1 MPPFFLRAQAFH
13 LPSDGSAPLILVG
26 TGTGIAPLRSFWQQ
40 RVSDMNNKSPPKS
53 AITGRR
59 QWGDIRLFFGCR
71 NPFLD
76 DIYRNEI
83 EEAVRSKVLRSVATA
98 YSREKG
104 KPKQYVQD
112 LLRKDSADLCDLI
125 LNRHAHVY
133 VCGAADMAKGVYET
147 IQVNVTLASLLYPG
161 LKIEIFNFGCV
172 KKGTRAWKDLKSYC
186 ILKSSC
192 EKVKRRIAAMNPF
205 HL

>member
-1 MPPFFLRAQAFH
+1 M
-13 LPSDGSAPLILVG
+13 
-26 TGTGIAPLRSFWQQ
+26 
-40 RVSDMNNKSPPKS
+40 
-53 AITGRR
+53 
-59 QWGDIRLFFGCR
+59 FFGCR

-147 IQVNVTLASLLYPG
+147 IQVTVTLASLPYPG

-186 ILKSSC
+186 IMKSSW
-192 EKVKRRIAAMNPF
+192 EKVKRRIAAINPF
-205 HL
+205 YL

>member
-1 MPPFFLRAQAFH
+1 M
-13 LPSDGSAPLILVG
+13 G

-53 AITGRR
+53 AVTGRR

-83 EEAVRSKVLRSVATA
+83 EEAVQSKALRSVATA

-133 VCGAADMAKGVYET
+133 VCGAAAMAKGVYET
-147 IQVNVTLASLLYPG
+147 IQVNVTLARLAYPG
-161 LKIEIFNFGCV
+161 LKMQIYNFGCV
-172 KKGTRAWKDLKSYC
+172 KKGTRVGKHLKS
-186 ILKSSC
+186 
-192 EKVKRRIAAMNPF
+192 N
-205 HL
+205 